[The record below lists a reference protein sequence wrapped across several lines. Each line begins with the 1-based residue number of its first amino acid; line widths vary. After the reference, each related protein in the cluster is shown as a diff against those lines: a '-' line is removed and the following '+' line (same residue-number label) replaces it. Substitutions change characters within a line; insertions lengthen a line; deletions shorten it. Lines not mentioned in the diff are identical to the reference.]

1 MSGGGVCHAL
11 VCRQSRDVLWP
22 EADSMSQLGV
32 SQPASILPVSRHGG
46 SVSSV
51 RCTCAT
57 LLPASSRSRRVS
69 LCVAVASQVLLS
81 TAMEHWTRVRHLQQ
95 QRQEVRQAIEAAKD
109 AVSRSFVGIASQQ
122 AASKVRCG
130 PLSRPPTPTHACAV
144 AAVAL
149 LRPPS
154 MLLFQWFTCCRCV
167 GVLAS
172 MAMAWSSSVDQGAE
186 VVEARRRVEAL
197 RRRVAE
203 QRVRLDAGSCCRDHG
218 RDASVSSLCLY
229 PFFID
234 VWLRYLYPRHCLLS
248 IPPADV
254 SLSTDICCCC

>member
-130 PLSRPPTPTHACAV
+130 PLSRPPHPHTRMRCSSGGTVASAV
-144 AAVAL
+144 DATV
-149 LRPPS
+149 P
-154 MLLFQWFTCCRCV
+154 MV
-167 GVLAS
+167 YVLP
-172 MAMAWSSSVDQGAE
+172 
-186 VVEARRRVEAL
+186 L
-197 RRRVAE
+197 RRCTC
-203 QRVRLDAGSCCRDHG
+203 LDGDGVVVVGRSGSGSCRG
-218 RDASVSSLCLY
+218 AAASGGAA
-229 PFFID
+229 
-234 VWLRYLYPRHCLLS
+234 
-248 IPPADV
+248 PPCSGAA
-254 SLSTDICCCC
+254 C